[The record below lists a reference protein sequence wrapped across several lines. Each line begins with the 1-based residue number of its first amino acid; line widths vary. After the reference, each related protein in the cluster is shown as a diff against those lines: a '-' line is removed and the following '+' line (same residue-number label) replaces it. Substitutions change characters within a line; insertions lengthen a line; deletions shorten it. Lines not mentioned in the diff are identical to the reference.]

1 MWRIVAPVLIA
12 STFPGFPAK
21 AQQLPDGP
29 GKAELEKV
37 CGTCH
42 GVDMFVGMKEDGATW
57 KSTVRKMV
65 ARGADGTDQELE
77 AIVNYLTTYLG
88 KDGDQT
94 ADKINVNK
102 ASALEIEKGLQLTT
116 REAEAIVQHRTKNGD
131 YKDWRDLEKVEGV
144 DAKKIEA
151 VKERIGL

>member
-1 MWRIVAPVLIA
+1 MWTIVAPVLIV
-12 STFPGFPAK
+12 SSFLGFPAK

-42 GVDMFVGMKEDGATW
+42 GVDMFVGMKEDRATW

-65 ARGADGTDQELE
+65 SRGADGTDQELD
-77 AIVNYLTTYLG
+77 AIINYLATYLG
-88 KDGDQT
+88 KDDDQKP
-94 ADKINVNK
+94 DKVNVNK
-102 ASALEIEKGLQLTT
+102 ASAPEIEKGLQLTT
-116 REAEAIVQHRTKNGD
+116 QEAEAIVQYRTKNGD
-131 YKDWRDLEKVEGV
+131 YKDWHDLEKVGV